1 MSDEVMTD
9 LQSHF
14 TKEQV
19 VQLATAE
26 GDQPRVR
33 PVTLIHIDG
42 RFYVITGARG
52 GVNAAKLVQIRGNPK
67 VEYYLTVKGEGS
79 DGFIRGEGT
88 ATIVDDRETKDRL
101 HGEIEWASSY
111 FPTPDHPD
119 YVLLEFHPK
128 GYSYRKPGTTEIV
141 KLDLK

>member
-14 TKEQV
+14 AKEQV
-19 VQLATAE
+19 VHLATAE
-26 GDQPRVR
+26 GNQPRVR
-33 PVTLIHIDG
+33 PVTLIHLDG

-52 GVNAAKLVQIRGNPK
+52 GVNAAKLAQIRNNPK

-79 DGFIRGEGT
+79 NGFIRGEGT
-88 ATIVDDRETKDRL
+88 ATIVDEGETKVRL

-128 GYSYRKPGTTEIV
+128 GYSYRKPGTADIV
-141 KLDLK
+141 KLESK